1 MFVEKDSNK
10 FWSGPSQEC
19 MKRQVAP
26 ASHAQKIHS
35 SFVTRL
41 ICFMELVSSH
51 ISHHNTSVCVCVSWV
66 FLYFLWFWWLY
77 FFLLFYYIYSTSYIL
92 IIYIYIAFLGS
103 KLMMIQTFNID
114 TSWIRRHSL
123 PHDDWVVIFVPK
135 SFLCFSF
142 STIF

>member
-51 ISHHNTSVCVCVSWV
+51 ISHHNTSVCVCVLSLSL
-66 FLYFLWFWWLY
+66 FLVVLVVIFFPLILLY
-77 FFLLFYYIYSTSYIL
+77 LFHLIYTY
-92 IIYIYIAFLGS
+92 YIYIAFLGS